1 MFYKNIFILFV
12 FINFALLSCKKE
24 DNYVPEKYA
33 EESILYPEGIENRDA
48 TLLAIRDYVGVDLTG
63 TIEIPADFCLAEFL
77 DTEFKNVGQVK
88 LNNDVLSQTSANIYI
103 SSLDDINFNLNPGNQ
118 NLWLIEG
125 GNGFSAFN
133 RKMEVKMPA
142 KITFDALPNIITLG
156 NNVTL
161 KVKNFPT
168 NAQAIIWQLKDIDG
182 NFIQKETLTNELTL
196 TSAELSQLIPGR
208 NSLIK
213 VAAYS
218 LDKWDNGGKRFVFIN
233 EMVET
238 ANLEL
243 K

>member
-1 MFYKNIFILFV
+1 
-12 FINFALLSCKKE
+12 
-24 DNYVPEKYA
+24 
-33 EESILYPEGIENRDA
+33 
-48 TLLAIRDYVGVDLTG
+48 
-63 TIEIPADFCLAEFL
+63 
-77 DTEFKNVGQVK
+77 
-88 LNNDVLSQTSANIYI
+88 
-103 SSLDDINFNLNPGNQ
+103 
-118 NLWLIEG
+118 
-125 GNGFSAFN
+125 
-133 RKMEVKMPA
+133 MEVKMPA
-142 KITFDALPNIITLG
+142 KITFDALPDIISLEKNI
-156 NNVTL
+156 TL